1 MKTHKHEAN
10 KSVSPIYF
18 RGFTYYQSL
27 EFVSTEI
34 LRLLAIRNTDRVKPV
49 FDRHIFDKSNDI
61 LASFLL
67 SGLFLHPLIVRY

>member
-18 RGFTYYQSL
+18 RGFTRYQSL
-27 EFVSTEI
+27 EFKSTEI
-34 LRLLAIRNTDRVKPV
+34 ERGPRLEIFDRVKPV
-49 FDRHIFDKSNDI
+49 FDRHIFDKSNDT

-67 SGLFLHPLIVRY
+67 